1 MCFLPPA
8 LSLITPLKAFASP
21 AKLAETVSRV
31 NEALAGP
38 LPQAVSRMRLYLPN
52 PGTHAILFK
61 PVKSNL
67 VEAHNQVAALLKA
80 EYGPEE
86 AATVPL
92 KPAAELAALLDAMN

>member
-1 MCFLPPA
+1 MQ
-8 LSLITPLKAFASP
+8 AFASP
-21 AKLAETVSRV
+21 AKLAEVVSRV

-67 VEAHNQVAALLKA
+67 IEAHNQVAALLQA
-80 EYGPEE
+80 EYGPDE
-86 AATVPL
+86 AATVQL
-92 KPAAELAALLDAMN
+92 KSVSDLTTLLEAMN